1 MINRLNANSKN
12 FQKVL
17 LKKIKKRSIFSDK
30 DYGIAKNIVS
40 DVKKNGDKAVI
51 KYEMRFNKNKKL
63 KTNYSDTIKNIKNL
77 KPEVKKSIDFAFK
90 RILSF
95 HKNQKAKDIKFSDK
109 LNNKID
115 YKYKP
120 LSSVG
125 IYIPGGNASFPS
137 TVLMNAIPAMLAGV
151 KRIVIANPVRD
162 KDQSAAVLY
171 AAQKCGV
178 KEIYRVGGAQAIAAL
193 TYGTKTIHP
202 VDKIV
207 GPGNIYV
214 AAAKKIVFGEVGID
228 MIAGPSEI
236 TVVADKT
243 SNIKWVAADL
253 ISQAE
258 HDINAQCILI
268 SKNKEVIESVQ
279 KELKVQLDSLPRKKI
294 ALGSLKKNGLLIF
307 AKTDKKISE
316 IINIIAPEHLEVSI
330 NKFKPILKNV
340 INAGSIC
347 TGKYSAMAATDY
359 CAGSNHTL
367 PTHSSAKFFSGLS
380 VYDFFKR
387 ISYINLSKK
396 GIETI
401 GEKVINLATY
411 EGLDGHAKSVKLR
424 IGE

>member
-1 MINRLNANSKN
+1 MIYRLNANSKN
-12 FQKVL
+12 FQRNL
-17 LKKIKKRSIFSDK
+17 IKKINNRSVFSDK
-30 DYGIAKNIVS
+30 DYNVAKKIVL
-40 DVKKNGDKAVI
+40 DIKKNGDKAVL
-51 KYEMRFNKNKKL
+51 KYENKFNKNKKL
-63 KTNYSDTIKNIKNL
+63 KTSYEDIIRNVKKLNPK
-77 KPEVKKSIDFAFK
+77 VKKSIDFAFQ

-95 HKNQKAKDIKFSDK
+95 HKTQKSKDIKFSDK

-120 LSSVG
+120 LNSVG

-151 KRIVIANPVRD
+151 KRVVIANPVRD

-171 AAQKCGV
+171 AAKKCGV

-193 TYGTKTIHP
+193 TYGTKTIER
-202 VDKIV
+202 VDKII

-214 AAAKKIVFGEVGID
+214 AAAKKLVFGEVGID

-236 TVVADKT
+236 TVVADKS
-243 SNIKWVAADL
+243 SNVKWVAADL
-253 ISQAE
+253 IGQAE

-268 SKNKEVIESVQ
+268 SKNKELIDKVQ
-279 KELKVQLDSLPRKKI
+279 KELEIQLQSLPRKKI

-307 AKTDKKISE
+307 ANSDKKISD
-316 IINIIAPEHLEVSI
+316 IINIIAPEHLELSVDKYKS
-330 NKFKPILKNV
+330 ILKNV
-340 INAGSIC
+340 KNAGSIC
-347 TGKYSAMAATDY
+347 TGKYSAMAVTDY

-380 VYDFFKR
+380 VFDFFKR

>member
-1 MINRLNANSKN
+1 MILRLNANGKN
-12 FQKVL
+12 FQKEL
-17 LKKIKKRSIFSDK
+17 LKKINKRSVFSNK
-30 DYGIAKNIVS
+30 DYNVAKKIVL
-40 DVKKNGDKAVI
+40 DVKKNGDKAVL
-51 KYEMRFNKNKKL
+51 KYEFRFNKNKRINS
-63 KTNYSDTIKNIKNL
+63 NYSSISKIIKSLNPN
-77 KPEVKKSIDFAFK
+77 VKKSIDFAYQ
-90 RILSF
+90 RILKF
-95 HKNQKAKDIKFSDK
+95 HNKQKSKYIKFSDN

-120 LSSVG
+120 LNSVG

-162 KDQSAAVLY
+162 KNQSAAVLY
-171 AAQKCGV
+171 AAKKCGV
-178 KEIYRVGGAQAIAAL
+178 KEIYRIGGAQAIAAL
-193 TYGTKTIHP
+193 AYGTKTIQR

-236 TVVADKT
+236 TVVADKK
-243 SNIKWVAADL
+243 SNEKWVAADL
-253 ISQAE
+253 IGQAE

-268 SKNKEVIESVQ
+268 SKNKELIDKVQ
-279 KELKVQLDSLPRKKI
+279 KELKIQLENLPRKKI
-294 ALGSLKKNGLLIF
+294 ASGSLNKNGLFIF
-307 AKTDKKISE
+307 ANTDKKISD
-316 IINIIAPEHLEVSI
+316 IINIIAPEHLELSME
-330 NKFKPILKNV
+330 KYKSILKN
-340 INAGSIC
+340 IKNAGSIC
-347 TGKYSAMAATDY
+347 TGKYSAMAVTDY

-380 VYDFFKR
+380 VFDFFKR